1 MPSLTTQ
8 KILFAD
14 LSSQTL
20 TMASNSFGILE
31 NPFEHLQKL
40 ILFIGTSWNKRLE
53 VQLLQHEWMN
63 FSTLM
68 GSERDQAQLF
78 ALSGKSKTLF
88 KLLWIVIKKVIS
100 IKIRGLELST
110 IWILIKRLSH
120 YVGNSE
126 GWNANDDT
134 CRMWREGTP
143 VFKMEENITGISKQ
157 KNFLEIHFL
166 SRETR
171 KDFSRWN
178 EDKLSRFEENGR
190 QNYGHIK
197 THFCENTLSFFD

>member
-1 MPSLTTQ
+1 MSPPGWRCWPRRFFSHICQVRHTVV
-8 KILFAD
+8 
-14 LSSQTL
+14 
-20 TMASNSFGILE
+20 SNSFDILE

-40 ILFIGTSWNKRLE
+40 ILFIGTSWNKWLE
-53 VQLLQHEWMN
+53 VQLPQQEWMN

-88 KLLWIVIKKVIS
+88 KLLWPEIKKVIS

-120 YVGNSE
+120 YVGNFG

-157 KNFLEIHFL
+157 NNFLEIHFL

-178 EDKLSRFEENGR
+178 ED
-190 QNYGHIK
+190 
-197 THFCENTLSFFD
+197 

>member
-1 MPSLTTQ
+1 MITTKEEKFAFIDCFRLSSSSWRCSVPTRVKVLPQ
-8 KILFAD
+8 RILIAH

-53 VQLLQHEWMN
+53 VQLLQQEWMN

-120 YVGNSE
+120 YVGNSKVE
-126 GWNANDDT
+126 MQMMALVW
-134 CRMWREGTP
+134 C
-143 VFKMEENITGISKQ
+143 EEKE
-157 KNFLEIHFL
+157 L
-166 SRETR
+166 
-171 KDFSRWN
+171 
-178 EDKLSRFEENGR
+178 
-190 QNYGHIK
+190 
-197 THFCENTLSFFD
+197 LSFYRWMCWKFERARHQLQS

>member
-1 MPSLTTQ
+1 MSPPGWRCWPRRFFSHICQVRHTV
-8 KILFAD
+8 
-14 LSSQTL
+14 
-20 TMASNSFGILE
+20 ASNSFGIIE

-53 VQLLQHEWMN
+53 VQLLQQEWMN

-120 YVGNSE
+120 YVSNSE
-126 GWNANDDT
+126 MQMMALVG
-134 CRMWREGTP
+134 C
-143 VFKMEENITGISKQ
+143 EEKE
-157 KNFLEIHFL
+157 L
-166 SRETR
+166 
-171 KDFSRWN
+171 
-178 EDKLSRFEENGR
+178 
-190 QNYGHIK
+190 
-197 THFCENTLSFFD
+197 LSFYGWMWWKFERAGDQLQS